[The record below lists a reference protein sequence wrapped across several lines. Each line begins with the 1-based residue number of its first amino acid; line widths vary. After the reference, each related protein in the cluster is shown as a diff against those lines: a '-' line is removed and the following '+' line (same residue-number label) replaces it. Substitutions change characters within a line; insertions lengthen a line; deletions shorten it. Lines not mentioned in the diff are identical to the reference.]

1 MMLSVASDRP
11 VAPMTL
17 EILTLVE
24 RVTREL
30 ALDYFVV
37 GATARDILLY
47 GVFGFDTG
55 RATRDVDIAV
65 ALDGWPQFDLVKARL
80 VETGACAPDGSTPH
94 RFIPSTC
101 FPLAASNSVRP
112 RSPGPQTSPSS

>member
-1 MMLSVASDRP
+1 MLSVASDRP

-17 EILTLVE
+17 EILILVE

-30 ALDYFVV
+30 ALDYFVI

-55 RATRDVDIAV
+55 RATRDVD
-65 ALDGWPQFDLVKARL
+65 FAR
-80 VETGACAPDGSTPH
+80 VTEPGNIGPAGRIGYSARRCQTGE
-94 RFIPSTC
+94 
-101 FPLAASNSVRP
+101 
-112 RSPGPQTSPSS
+112 GP